1 MNATR
6 PAARNPRGA
15 APNRSQAA
23 VRKALRG
30 ESVSHE
36 PFLAFG
42 RTNGILVAAGLAAAG
57 LGFVLLSRGDTGLA
71 PFLIVVGYCALI
83 PLGIIWRDRPGSD
96 AAGKSGPRANSSAG

>member
-6 PAARNPRGA
+6 PGARNPRA
-15 APNRSQAA
+15 AVPSRSQAA

-42 RTNGILVAAGLAAAG
+42 RTNGIFFASGFVAVV

-71 PFLIVVGYCALI
+71 PFLLVVGYCALI
-83 PLGIIWRDRPGSD
+83 PLGIVWRTRPAGDATGRSGS
-96 AAGKSGPRANSSAG
+96 GANSSAG